1 MKWQNKEKI
10 MMDFAGKK
18 YDILISTTV
27 IEVGIDIPN
36 ANIIV
41 INDAFRFG
49 LSQLHQLRGRV
60 GRSDKQ
66 AYCILVTKNRMGIK
80 TDSYNF
86 NYDYLSPEQIEK
98 NKIMIRLNAMVK
110 YSSGFELSE
119 IDLKLRGP
127 GNIFGTQ
134 QSGMPELK
142 YANIIEDTALLILA
156 KENAFNILGNDSKL
170 SNPDNFLI
178 RTILENNYSTYLQMA
193 HIA

>member
-1 MKWQNKEKI
+1 ML
-10 MMDFAGKK
+10 DFAEKK
-18 YDILISTTV
+18 YDLLISTSV

-49 LSQLHQLRGRV
+49 LSQMHQLRGRV

-66 AYCILVTKNRMGIK
+66 AYCILVTKNRIGIK
-80 TDSYNF
+80 PDSYNF
-86 NYDYLSPEQIEK
+86 NFDYLSSEQIEK
-98 NKIMIRLNAMVK
+98 NKIIIRLNAMVK

-142 YANIIEDTALLILA
+142 YVNVIEDTALLILA
-156 KENAFNILGNDSKL
+156 RENAFTILDNDSKL
-170 SNPDNFLI
+170 CNPDNYLI
-178 RTILENNYSTYLQMA
+178 RTILANNYSTYLQIA